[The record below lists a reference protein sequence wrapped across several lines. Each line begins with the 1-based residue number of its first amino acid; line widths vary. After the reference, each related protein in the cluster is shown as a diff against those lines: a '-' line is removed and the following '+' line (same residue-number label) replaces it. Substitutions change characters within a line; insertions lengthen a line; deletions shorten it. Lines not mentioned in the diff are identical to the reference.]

1 MLASDVRNVGE
12 ALCPGRCATGWEAL
26 AVLRRHES
34 ESEGLAARRRA
45 EHEAQLP
52 RGSSLSELLLLRWR
66 AGDWA
71 VAPEQL
77 LAQIQRD

>member
-1 MLASDVRNVGE
+1 MLASEVRTVGE

-26 AVLRRHES
+26 AELRRHES
-34 ESEGLAARRRA
+34 ESEQLAARRREEYDA
-45 EHEAQLP
+45 HLP

-66 AGDWA
+66 SGDWA

-77 LAQIQRD
+77 LAQIRPR